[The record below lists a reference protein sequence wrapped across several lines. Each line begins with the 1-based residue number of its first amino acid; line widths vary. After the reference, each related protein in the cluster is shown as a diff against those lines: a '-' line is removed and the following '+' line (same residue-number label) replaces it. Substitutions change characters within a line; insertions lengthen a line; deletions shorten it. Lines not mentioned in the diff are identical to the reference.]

1 MSGVAKYGTAH
12 RSSTSPEPRA
22 ATLVSWRRR
31 FEKRA
36 DDEERGA
43 VHRSLPE
50 SPASPAQPQTRL
62 SPADIASSARPPGC
76 FAAKRSNASLTD
88 FISSSV
94 VSRRVSFAVAPII
107 KIRSSGVSSPN
118 EGVKRGTDKTC
129 KVHGRYL
136 AALRN

>member
-62 SPADIASSARPPGC
+62 SPADIAMNTRIFRVERLSLQKQLHSIFVTPR
-76 FAAKRSNASLTD
+76 NLASLL
-88 FISSSV
+88 
-94 VSRRVSFAVAPII
+94 SRQAPSNGIIAHDYRDRFA
-107 KIRSSGVSSPN
+107 
-118 EGVKRGTDKTC
+118 
-129 KVHGRYL
+129 
-136 AALRN
+136 